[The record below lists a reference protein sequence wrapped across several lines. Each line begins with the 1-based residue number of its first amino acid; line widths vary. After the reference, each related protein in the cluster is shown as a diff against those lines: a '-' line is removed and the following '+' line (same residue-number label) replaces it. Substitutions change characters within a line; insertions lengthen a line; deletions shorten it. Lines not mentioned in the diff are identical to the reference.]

1 MRRYIALALSAALVA
16 SACAFL
22 EEQFNETVREVKEE
36 KGLDLNSPAQVA
48 GASLFAS
55 EEEGEQ
61 LKAARTVQRI
71 FNEQRGDNELDSGDP
86 VKARKHYE
94 TALNW
99 TNRNDDRN
107 RNAINEKV
115 ADTYLEQTGRGGF
128 NTLDDP
134 AVRRGIRNAE
144 TTYSNLAE
152 NAKDPVRQSNLLYK
166 KAVAQLNGR
175 SDADHCATLGQALR
189 ANPNNDQARYLSRRD
204 CGTP

>member
-1 MRRYIALALSAALVA
+1 MRYVALALSAALVA
-16 SACAFL
+16 SACDFL

-36 KGLDLNSPAQVA
+36 KGIDLNSPAQVA
-48 GASLFAS
+48 GASLFAN

-61 LKAARTVQRI
+61 LKAARSVQRV
-71 FNEQRGDNELDSGDP
+71 FNEQRGDNEMIGNGDP

-99 TNRNDDRN
+99 TNRNDSRN

-152 NAKDPVRQSNLLYK
+152 STKDPVRQSNLLYK

-175 SDADHCATLGQALR
+175 SDADHCVTLAQALR
-189 ANPNNDQARYLSRRD
+189 ANPANDQARYLSRRD
-204 CGTP
+204 CGTR

>member
-1 MRRYIALALSAALVA
+1 VALLA
-16 SACAFL
+16 SACDFL

-71 FNEQRGDNELDSGDP
+71 FNEQRGDNEMENGDP
-86 VKARKHYE
+86 AKARKHYE

-99 TNRNDDRN
+99 TNRNDKRN
-107 RNAINEKV
+107 RDAINEKV
-115 ADTYLEQTGRGGF
+115 ADTYLEQTGRGGPT
-128 NTLDDP
+128 TLDDP
-134 AVRRGIRNAE
+134 ALRRGIQNAE
-144 TTYSNLAE
+144 TTYANLAGE
-152 NAKDPVRQSNLLYK
+152 AKDPVRLSNLLYK

-175 SDADHCATLGQALR
+175 SSADHCVTLGQALR
-189 ANPNNDQARYLSRRD
+189 ANPNNDRAKYLSRRD